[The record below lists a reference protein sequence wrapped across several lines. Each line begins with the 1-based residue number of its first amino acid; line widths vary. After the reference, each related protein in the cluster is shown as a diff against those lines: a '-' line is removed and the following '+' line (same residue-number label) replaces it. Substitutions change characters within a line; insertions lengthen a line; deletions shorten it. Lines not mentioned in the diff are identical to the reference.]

1 MDFDATR
8 WRDRLA
14 RWSSAAEVPGAV
26 LAVLADGA
34 VHEVATGV
42 LNVDTG
48 APVSSDSLFQ
58 LGSLSKVYTATI
70 VQRLV
75 DAGRVALDTPVRAI
89 LPEFRLSEAAA
100 TDAVTVRHL
109 LTHTSGIDGDFFH
122 DTGRGDDC
130 LARYVAACADLPL
143 VHPVGAGTSYSNAAF
158 SIAGRV
164 VEALT
169 GTTWDA
175 ALSSV
180 VLAPL
185 GVSHTVTLPEQ
196 ALRYA
201 TAIGHEDG
209 KPVPQWGFPRSTGP
223 AGGVLARAGDVLAFV
238 AAHLRD
244 DALAP
249 MREPQAE
256 VPTGWA
262 VQRRGLGWQLYDWAG
277 RAVFGH
283 DGETLGQYAYLRVVP
298 DRGVAAVLLTNG
310 GEPNPLYQ
318 RLFGELLGELAGV
331 TLPRLAVPAVPPRV
345 DPAPYAGTY
354 RNVVRAVRV
363 EAAGGGLRVHSR
375 YASEL
380 SPPQERDLTLVPLRD
395 NVFVDTEASPSAW
408 HFLPG
413 AHGRYDLFQGGR
425 LLPRAT

>member
-1 MDFDATR
+1 MDFDTTR

-14 RWSSAAEVPGAV
+14 QLSSTAEVPGAV
-26 LAVLADGA
+26 LAVLAGGA

-48 APVSSDSLFQ
+48 APVSTDSLFQ

-75 DAGRVALDTPVRAI
+75 DAGRLALDTSVRTV

-143 VHPVGAGTSYSNAAF
+143 VHPVGVGSSYSNAAF

-209 KPVPQWGFPRSTGP
+209 KAVAQWGFPRSTGP
-223 AGGVLARAGDVLAFV
+223 AGGVLARAADVLAFV
-238 AAHLRD
+238 AQHLRD
-244 DALAP
+244 ETLAP
-249 MREPQAE
+249 MREPQAQ

-262 VQRRGLGWQLYDWAG
+262 VQRRGLGWQLYDWGG

-310 GEPNPLYQ
+310 GEANRLYQ
-318 RLFGELLGELAGV
+318 ALFTELLGELADL
-331 TLPRLAVPAVPPRV
+331 TPPRLTAPASPPPV
-345 DPAPYAGTY
+345 DPAPYAGVY
-354 RNVVRAVRV
+354 RNLVRTVRV
-363 EAAGGGLRVHSR
+363 AADGATLRVHSR

-380 SPPQERDLTLVPLRD
+380 SEPEERDTTLVSLHD
-395 NVFVDTEASPSAW
+395 GVFVDADDWPSAW
-408 HFLPG
+408 HFLTRG
-413 AHGRYDLFQGGR
+413 DGRYDLFQGGR
-425 LLPRAT
+425 LLPRAA

>member
-1 MDFDATR
+1 MDFDPAR

-14 RWSSAAEVPGAV
+14 QLSSAAEVPGAV
-26 LAVLADGA
+26 LAVLAGGA

-48 APVSSDSLFQ
+48 APVSTDSLFQ

-75 DAGRVALDTPVRAI
+75 DAGRTTLDTPVRAI
-89 LPEFRLSEAAA
+89 LPEFRLSEPAA

-158 SIAGRV
+158 GVAGRV

-209 KPVPQWGFPRSTGP
+209 KPVSQWGFPRSIGP
-223 AGGVLARAGDVLAFV
+223 AGGVLARAADVLAFV
-238 AAHLRD
+238 AEHLRD

-262 VQRRGLGWQLYDWAG
+262 PQLRGLGWQLYDWAG
-277 RAVFGH
+277 RTVFGH

-298 DRGVAAVLLTNG
+298 DRRVAAVLLTNG

-318 RLFGELLGELAGV
+318 ALFGEVLGELADV
-331 TLPRLAVPAVPPRV
+331 TVPRLTVPAAPPRV

-354 RNVVRAVRV
+354 RNLVRTVRV
-363 EAAGGGLRVHSR
+363 EAADGGLRVRSR

-380 SPPQERDLTLVPLRD
+380 SPPQERDVTLVPLGD
-395 NVFVDTEASPSAW
+395 DVFVDTEASPSAW
-408 HFLPG
+408 HFRPG
-413 AHGRYDLFQGGR
+413 ARGYDLFQGGR

>member
-1 MDFDATR
+1 MDFDAAR

-14 RWSSAAEVPGAV
+14 RLSSTAGVPGAV
-26 LAVLADGA
+26 LGVLVDGT

-42 LNVDTG
+42 LHVGTG
-48 APVSSDSLFQ
+48 APVSTGSLFQ

-75 DAGRVALDTPVRAI
+75 DAGRVTLDTPVRAI
-89 LPEFRLSEAAA
+89 LPEFRLSDAAA
-100 TDAVTVRHL
+100 TDAVTLRHL
-109 LTHTSGIDGDFFH
+109 LTHTSGIDGDYFH

-143 VHPVGAGTSYSNAAF
+143 VHPVGATSSYSNAAF

-164 VEALT
+164 IEALT
-169 GTTWDA
+169 GTSWDA

-185 GVSHTVTLPEQ
+185 GLRHTVTLPEQ

-209 KPVPQWGFPRSTGP
+209 QPVPQWGFPRSTGP
-223 AGGVLARAGDVLAFV
+223 AGGVLATAADVLAFV
-238 AAHLRD
+238 AEHLRD

-262 VQRRGLGWQLYDWAG
+262 VQRRGLGWQLYDWSG
-277 RAVFGH
+277 RTVFGH

-318 RLFGELLGELAGV
+318 TLFGELLGELAGV
-331 TLPRLAVPAVPPRV
+331 APPRLAAPASPRPV
-345 DPAPYAGTY
+345 DAARYTGTY
-354 RNVVRAVRV
+354 RNLVRTVRV
-363 EAAGGGLRVHSR
+363 DEAAGGLRVHSR

-380 SPPQERDLTLVPLRD
+380 SAPSEQTVTLVALRD
-395 NVFVDTEASPSAW
+395 AMFVDTEQSPSGW
-408 HFLPG
+408 HFLPRPD
-413 AHGRYDLFQGGR
+413 GRYDLFQGGR
-425 LLPRAT
+425 LLPRAD